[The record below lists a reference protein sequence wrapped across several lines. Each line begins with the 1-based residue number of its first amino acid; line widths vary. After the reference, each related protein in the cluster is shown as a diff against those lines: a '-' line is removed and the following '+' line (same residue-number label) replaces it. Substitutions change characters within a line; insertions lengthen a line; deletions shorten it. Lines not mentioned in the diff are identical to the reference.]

1 MESKSNN
8 TQACRETGK
17 VEAPIDGKL
26 SMVVI
31 VQSHRASAGM
41 RASCFSSAFRCWC
54 FVTEGRVVDD
64 DDDDDE
70 IGMAKDPGWGQN
82 MPALVGQWKLPVKQ
96 KVLVK
101 AQFINFVFSTH
112 PPWLQIPFNEYVFTH
127 SGL

>member
-70 IGMAKDPGWGQN
+70 IRAWRRILDEGGTCLHWW
-82 MPALVGQWKLPVKQ
+82 V
-96 KVLVK
+96 
-101 AQFINFVFSTH
+101 
-112 PPWLQIPFNEYVFTH
+112 
-127 SGL
+127 SGSCQSNKRC